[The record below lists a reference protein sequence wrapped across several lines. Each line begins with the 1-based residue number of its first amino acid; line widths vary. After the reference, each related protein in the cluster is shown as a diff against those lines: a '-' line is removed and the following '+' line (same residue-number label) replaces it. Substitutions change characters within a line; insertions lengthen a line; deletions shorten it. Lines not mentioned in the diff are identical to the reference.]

1 MAIAEMVN
9 RSGLVSSQKR
19 CGLDAP
25 VAPLA
30 PLAAMRRIVAA
41 DSICRSRALSTA
53 PLGAFMWSTQ
63 FLETAQSFRP
73 ALVNGGGFF
82 LLALATGRLPGGI
95 DRVSAPC

>member
-1 MAIAEMVN
+1 MAIAAMVN

-41 DSICRSRALSTA
+41 DWICTSRALSTA
-53 PLGAFMWSTQ
+53 PPGAFMWSTQ
-63 FLETAQSFRP
+63 FLETAQSSRP
-73 ALVNGGGFF
+73 ALVNGWGFF
-82 LLALATGRLPGGI
+82 LVALAPGELLGGI
-95 DRVSAPC
+95 DRVGAR